1 MKQGLRRPIQVYI
14 YHGLWIVLTA
24 LYAIKN
30 SSDFGRWTLIVMA
43 IVGTVSFISI
53 LAKRNYFEVKD
64 NKLIINKDYFR
75 TQLIELDKIEKFDIE
90 PGPFGSS
97 KIILKDQ
104 TKIKFLDSQ
113 TDQKELKDFMGQ
125 FDIPVE

>member
-1 MKQGLRRPIQVYI
+1 M
-14 YHGLWIVLTA
+14 
-24 LYAIKN
+24 
-30 SSDFGRWTLIVMA
+30 
-43 IVGTVSFISI
+43 GTISFIGV
-53 LAKRNYFEVKD
+53 LAKRNYFEVRD

-75 TQLIELDKIEKFDIE
+75 TQSIELDKIEKFDIE

-113 TDQKELKDFMGQ
+113 TDLKELKYFMGQ
-125 FDIPVE
+125 FDIPVEWGERKTAHNKMFMPAWGDV